1 MRMPLLVAALVL
13 VPVVA
18 SARPKDNGKA
28 PACGVKLLPLVEGN
42 TWTYNAIAAPVPPP
56 DAIRRLSPEEPK
68 AITVTVK
75 SVETQDG
82 KTVATLEEKLT
93 IDRTRD
99 PKKPAIEE
107 LTYESTITCT
117 KDTFDISPNSYYF
130 AGEPGGS
137 LGLEITNLERLNKGT
152 SIKLDK
158 KNKVGT
164 KEWRDDLVMQWKRI
178 PVEGSGAQLGSGKV
192 ELERQITPQP
202 IESVTTKSGMMYK
215 SEKLGIITTGRVT
228 LDNPGNPKA
237 KPMELPANWVSQLW
251 ISEGTGVVQTLN
263 SYGHMYQLVDTNVK

>member
-1 MRMPLLVAALVL
+1 MPLLVAALVL
-13 VPVVA
+13 VPAVA
-18 SARPKDNGKA
+18 SARPKDKGKA

-42 TWTYNAIAAPVPPP
+42 TWTYNAIAAPTPPP

-68 AITVTVK
+68 AIVITVK
-75 SVETQDG
+75 SVNTEDG

-107 LTYESTITCT
+107 LVYESTITCT

-130 AGEPGGS
+130 AGEPGGT
-137 LGLEITNLERLNKGT
+137 LGLEVTSLERLNKGT

-164 KEWRDDLVMQWKRI
+164 NEWRDDLVMQWKRL
-178 PVEGSGAQLGSGKV
+178 PSEGSGAELGSGKI
-192 ELERQITPQP
+192 EIERQITPQP
-202 IESVTTKSGMMYK
+202 IETVTTKSGMMYK

-228 LDNPGNPKA
+228 LDKPGNPNA
-237 KPMELPANWVSQLW
+237 KPMELPANWVSQIW